1 MSDREKILVVED
13 EKLIRWSLRERLQK
27 EGYQASAVET
37 GQAALDHLRDEEV
50 DLVLLDY
57 KLPDIDG
64 MEVLRR
70 TVDLYPDTTV
80 ILMTAYSSIHNAV
93 EAIKLGAYDYVNK
106 PFDHEDLLASIQKAL
121 ETTRLRREVKRL
133 RSEQKHAYGVSN
145 IIGSSAAMQDVFT
158 MIRKVAESAA
168 TTVLIQGESG
178 TGKDLVAKA
187 IHFASDRSD
196 KPFMNITCSALPE
209 TLLESELFGHERG
222 AFTDAK
228 LQKKGLFELASG
240 GTVFLDE
247 IGDMGIALQAKV
259 LRFLEEKTMKRV
271 GGSRDIRVDVR
282 IIAATNRDLDKAV
295 RQGAFREDLYYR
307 LKVIPIYLPS
317 LKERKEDIPHL
328 VAYLLDQFNRE
339 FKKNTHG
346 ISPEA
351 LECLMRYDWPGNIRE
366 LRNVIERA
374 MILENK
380 PQVEIED
387 LPREIVHRTSPVA
400 REATSAAAGPDPAGD
415 ETAEGE
421 DENGSFRLP
430 DTGVTLEDVERD
442 LVKQALERTR
452 GNQTHAARLLNISRD
467 ALRYKM
473 KKFGYL

>member
-1 MSDREKILVVED
+1 MSKERILIVED
-13 EKLIRWSLRERLQK
+13 EKLIRWSLRDRLQK
-27 EGYQASAVET
+27 EGYQAAAVET
-37 GQAALDHLRDEEV
+37 GHAALDHLRDEEV

-70 TVDLYPDTTV
+70 IMDASPETTV
-80 ILMTAYSSIHNAV
+80 ILMTAYSSIQDAV
-93 EAIKLGAYDYVNK
+93 EAIKLGAYDYLNK
-106 PFDHEDLLASIQKAL
+106 PFDHENLLATISKAL

-133 RSEQKHAYGVSN
+133 RSEQKHLYGVEN
-145 IIGSSAAMQDVFT
+145 IIGRSPAMRDVFT
-158 MIRKVAESAA
+158 MIRKVAESTA

-187 IHFASDRSD
+187 IHFASDRAD

-228 LQKKGLFELASG
+228 LQKRGLLELASG

-247 IGDMGIALQAKV
+247 IGDMGLALQAKV
-259 LRFLEEKTMKRV
+259 LRFLEEKTFKRV
-271 GGSRDIRVDVR
+271 GGTRDIRVDVR
-282 IIAATNRDLDKAV
+282 IIAATNRDLEKAV
-295 RQGAFREDLYYR
+295 RQSLFREDLYYR

-328 VAYLLDQFNRE
+328 VSFFLDQFDRE
-339 FKKNTHG
+339 FKKSTHG
-346 ISPEA
+346 VSREA
-351 LECLMRYDWPGNIRE
+351 AECMTRYDWPGNVRE

-380 PQVEIED
+380 PQLELSD
-387 LPREIVHRTSPVA
+387 LPREIVRFSAGESPGSVRA
-400 REATSAAAGPDPAGD
+400 ENPAPGAAGDGGD
-415 ETAEGE
+415 GDFTLPEG
-421 DENGSFRLP
+421 
-430 DTGVTLEDVERD
+430 GVTLEDVERD
-442 LVKQALERTR
+442 LVRQALGRTQ

-473 KKFGYL
+473 KKFGFL